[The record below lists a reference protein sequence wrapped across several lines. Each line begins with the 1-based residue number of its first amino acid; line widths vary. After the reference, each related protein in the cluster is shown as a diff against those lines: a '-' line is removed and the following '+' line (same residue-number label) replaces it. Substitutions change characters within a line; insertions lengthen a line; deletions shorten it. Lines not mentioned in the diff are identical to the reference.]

1 MARQQGLPR
10 FAWML
15 FALWLVGCS
24 AGGGSDADEPI
35 VLGNRNAGSPLSL
48 VDQQPLSSRLLELQ
62 FATPALEDD
71 GFAAPESGSGTGK
84 VRVLLPAGYA
94 RSTERYPVLYLLHGA
109 EGSYRDWVDNGG
121 VEALTAGLPLIVVM
135 PDGGAAG
142 QYTDHYND
150 GRYGP
155 PAYETYHLG
164 QLIPW
169 IDLNLRTVTER
180 AGRAVA
186 GVSMGGF
193 GAMSY
198 AARHP
203 DLFVSA
209 ASFSGAVDTN
219 DRVLWPLIGSAVF
232 GSRTTAE
239 VRWRGSN
246 PVDLAANLA
255 DLRLILYS
263 GNGEPGLIDAVFD
276 LVERVV
282 YQQSEGLHEAL
293 SRLGI
298 PHDWIDYGPGSHT
311 WVFWQQDLRDLL
323 PALMQTF
330 TQPPVAPVSVRHTA
344 VEAEYEVFGW
354 RVELQRS
361 AAEFSTLSNADR
373 SGFVL
378 QGSGS
383 ARVRTPAFYVP
394 GSIHLVTFEDAS
406 RSESASRE
414 PVMADADGRL
424 WISVPLGRA
433 NPHPQYTL
441 AAALTGGTRVYT
453 ARVTIDP

>member
-1 MARQQGLPR
+1 MARQQNLPR
-10 FAWML
+10 FAWTL
-15 FALWLVGCS
+15 LVLLLVACS
-24 AGGGSDADEPI
+24 AGGDSPEDDGAI
-35 VLGNRNAGSPLSL
+35 VLGDRNAGSPLSL
-48 VDQQPLSSRLLELQ
+48 VDQQQLSPRLLELQ

-71 GFAAPESGSGTGK
+71 GFASSESGSGAGK
-84 VRVLLPAGYA
+84 VRLLLPKGYA
-94 RSTERYPVLYLLHGA
+94 KSNERYPVLVLLHGA
-109 EGSYRDWVDNGG
+109 EGDYRDWTDHGG
-121 VEALTAGLPLIVVM
+121 AEALTADLPLIVVM
-135 PDGGAAG
+135 PDGGTAG

-169 IDLNLRTVTER
+169 IDLNLRTVAER

-203 DLFVSA
+203 DLFVA
-209 ASFSGAVDTN
+209 AAAFSGAVDTN
-219 DRVLWPLIGSAVF
+219 DRILWPLIGSQIF
-232 GSRTTAE
+232 GSRSTAE

-255 DLRLILYS
+255 SQRLILYS
-263 GNGEPGLIDAVFD
+263 GNGQPNLIDAAFD

-282 YQQSEGLHEAL
+282 YQQSESLHEVL
-293 SRLGI
+293 TDLGI
-298 PHDWIDYGPGSHT
+298 AHDWIDYGPGTHT
-311 WVFWQQDLRDLL
+311 WPYWQQDLREAL
-323 PALMQTF
+323 PVFMRAF
-330 TQPPVAPVSVRHTA
+330 AESAPAPSPVRHTA
-344 VEAEYEVFGW
+344 VEAQYEVFGW
-354 RVELQRS
+354 RVELQRL
-361 AAEFSTLSNADR
+361 ALEFSTLSNADR

-378 QGSGS
+378 AGSGS
-383 ARVRTPAFYVP
+383 ALVRTPAFYAPNSMHV
-394 GSIHLVTFEDAS
+394 IELA
-406 RSESASRE
+406 SESSAATRTQAT
-414 PVMADADGRL
+414 ADADGRL
-424 WISVPLGRA
+424 WIGVSLGRA

-453 ARVTIDP
+453 ARVAIDP